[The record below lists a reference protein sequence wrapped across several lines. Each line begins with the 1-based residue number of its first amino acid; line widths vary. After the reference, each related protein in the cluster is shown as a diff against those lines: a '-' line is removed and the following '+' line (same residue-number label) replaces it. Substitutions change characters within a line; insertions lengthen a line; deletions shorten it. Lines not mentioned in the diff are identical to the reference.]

1 MSIRSVATVAMC
13 TLASVLHAQMTVP
26 SAAARP
32 PVRDNSFLVEEA
44 YNQEA
49 RVVQHVSVLSVTR
62 DGDGWEYGF
71 TQEWPVGSQ
80 RHQLSVTVPIVNAAE
95 ATGVG
100 DVALNYRYQLAF
112 DDASGDALAP
122 RLSLVLPTGDAE
134 QGRGTSSLGL
144 QVNLPLSWGW
154 HRALVTHW
162 NVGGAWTPSARAP
175 LGGRVSTRDVTAAA
189 SAIWLAKRALNVML
203 EFAWAREEIAV
214 AADTRLAEESA
225 WISPGLRAAI
235 DFPSGLQIVPG
246 IAFPIGIG
254 PSDGANRVLVY
265 LSFEHGF

>member
-1 MSIRSVATVAMC
+1 MRRGLLAAVAMC
-13 TLASVLHAQMTVP
+13 AVASVMPAQV
-26 SAAARP
+26 AAPRP
-32 PVRDNSFLVEEA
+32 PIRDNSFLVEEA

-49 RVVQHVSVLSVTR
+49 RVVQHISVLSLAR
-62 DGDGWEYGF
+62 HGDGWEYGF
-71 TQEWPVGSQ
+71 TQEWPAGSL
-80 RHQLSVTVPIVNAAE
+80 RHQLSVTVPILNAAD
-95 ATGVG
+95 ATGIG

-112 DDASGDALAP
+112 DDVSGDAFAP

-144 QVNLPLSWGW
+144 QVNLPFSWGW

-175 LGGRVSTRDVTAAA
+175 AGGRAATRDVTAAA
-189 SAIWLAKRALNVML
+189 SAIWLLKPKLNVML
-203 EFAWAREEIAV
+203 EFAWAREELAV
-214 AADTRLAEESA
+214 GRHARLAQESA

-246 IAFPIGIG
+246 LAFPIGLG
-254 PSDGANRVLVY
+254 PTDGEKRVLAY
-265 LSFEHGF
+265 LSLEHGF

>member
-1 MSIRSVATVAMC
+1 MNARSILAVAICAV
-13 TLASVLHAQMTVP
+13 ASVVADDLAGQASQP
-26 SAAARP
+26 PP

-44 YNQEA
+44 YNQPA
-49 RVVQHVSVLSVTR
+49 RVVQHISVLSLIR

-71 TQEWPVGSQ
+71 TQEWPVRSQ
-80 RHQLSVTVPIVNAAE
+80 RHQFSVTVPILNAAD

-112 DDASGDALAP
+112 DDATGNAMAP
-122 RLSLVLPTGDAE
+122 RLSLVLPTGDAS

-144 QVNLPLSWGW
+144 QVNLPMSWGL
-154 HRALVTHW
+154 HPALVTHW

-175 LGGRVSTRDVTAAA
+175 SGGRVDTRDLTAAA
-189 SAIWLAKRALNVML
+189 SAIWLVKRELNLML
-203 EFAWAREEIAV
+203 EFAWAREELAV
-214 AADTRLAEESA
+214 GADARAAEESA

-246 IAFPIGIG
+246 IAFPIGLG
-254 PSDGANRVLVY
+254 PSDGEKRVLVY